1 MIAEVSL
8 EKQLLPILKLLDPFR
23 AYSDAEWTK
32 LAAGNDPDIV
42 QLDAD
47 AFFDEQVFLPMLL
60 NPFELGYWSRIESA
74 AAATEQNIRDLGLE
88 TFVMSKEP
96 EIVRPPMPKLTKTQK
111 RMSLGLLDVK
121 KQRASKWDGS
131 LSLRKPPETAMS
143 SVNITTN
150 TAIPVVTKHF
160 TFKNTIR
167 DFLDKLRQNHK
178 SSSTKPRRR
187 LSLVDETLPSYIRKQ
202 LAERTPE
209 SYKPLEETHKNS
221 SGTSTPGKSR
231 LDNLVANSQSIY
243 ANMPHKSSSNGS
255 ASVSE
260 SRTSEDR
267 EYILPGLFTK
277 YMRGL
282 GEPANE
288 EEDEEDDF
296 ITVNATSDEYLFK

>member
-1 MIAEVSL
+1 MIAKVSL

-74 AAATEQNIRDLGLE
+74 TTAAEQNIRDLGLE

-121 KQRASKWDGS
+121 KQRSLKS

-150 TAIPVVTKHF
+150 TAIPVVSKHF

-178 SSSTKPRRR
+178 SSSTTTKRR

-209 SYKPLEETHKNS
+209 SYKSLEETHKHS
-221 SGTSTPGKSR
+221 SGTSSPGKSR

-243 ANMPHKSSSNGS
+243 ANMPHKPSSNGS

-288 EEDEEDDF
+288 EDEEDEEDDF